1 MRAGS
6 KPTKGKQPDIKV
18 LFSPT
23 LFWDAAQID
32 PERHAWYVIARVL
45 DFGDMAD
52 VHRLREIYGDEQIA
66 RVVRCRR
73 GLSPRTG
80 KYWAVRLGIP
90 VREVECLRKYYPRMP
105 SRR

>member
-1 MRAGS
+1 MRAGN

-32 PERHAWYVIARVL
+32 PERHAGYVIARVL

-52 VHRLREIYGDEQIA
+52 VHRLREICGDEQIA
-66 RVVRCRR
+66 RVLRAGVVCRPGPANT
-73 GLSPRTG
+73 GLSA
-80 KYWAVRLGIP
+80 WA
-90 VREVECLRKYYPRMP
+90 
-105 SRR
+105 SR